1 MWKLQNNR
9 KALMKPVNG
18 KKSDRLKQN
27 KMFPKLFVATLLIF
41 GAKQQ
46 THLHIWK
53 NNSCLLY
60 LPPSVEKVLPELE
73 EIAVLWRFLALTG
86 LC

>member
-1 MWKLQNNR
+1 
-9 KALMKPVNG
+9 MKPVNG

-46 THLHIWK
+46 THLHI
-53 NNSCLLY
+53 
-60 LPPSVEKVLPELE
+60 
-73 EIAVLWRFLALTG
+73 
-86 LC
+86 

>member
-1 MWKLQNNR
+1 LQNNG

-46 THLHIWK
+46 THLHIK
-53 NNSCLLY
+53 KKQFL
-60 LPPSVEKVLPELE
+60 
-73 EIAVLWRFLALTG
+73 LALSPSE
-86 LC
+86 C